1 MANNHEFTS
10 AYSYSIRYAQWK
22 YRWWSSTTDVWRIK
36 YPFQSIDLQLIFL
49 LRVFRVNYLL
59 FVYLTQRVQKRIREK
74 CVSGREKE
82 TIERMYV
89 RVYCFYDSLLL
100 LLFFCLR
107 YLCTNDSDDEEN
119 KPDFEVISCSI
130 WYNYSFSPLRS
141 WRNLEQ
147 LGMVRDNDCLHVDL
161 EITDECSLSRTASL
175 AFFSL
180 VLINSCCCGRETW
193 FHKTHS

>member
-36 YPFQSIDLQLIFL
+36 FPFQSIDLQLIFL

-100 LLFFCLR
+100 LLFFVCDIYVRTIQMMRKINQISKSFPARFGIIIRFLP
-107 YLCTNDSDDEEN
+107 SDRGE
-119 KPDFEVISCSI
+119 
-130 WYNYSFSPLRS
+130 
-141 WRNLEQ
+141 
-147 LGMVRDNDCLHVDL
+147 
-161 EITDECSLSRTASL
+161 TLS
-175 AFFSL
+175 
-180 VLINSCCCGRETW
+180 N
-193 FHKTHS
+193 